1 MSGDN
6 TRILKVYFEAE
17 ILKDLII
24 LRLWRLLP
32 YAYKKMFG
40 VTLSRESK

>member
-24 LRLWRLLP
+24 LRLLRLLP

-40 VTLSRESK
+40 VTLLWESK